1 MCLDSLL
8 EPIYLIACAG
18 GPINSIPSF
27 FKLLTKSPF
36 SDKNPYPGCIASAPV
51 FLAIS
56 MIF

>member
-36 SDKNPYPGCIASAPV
+36 SDKNPYPG
-51 FLAIS
+51 
-56 MIF
+56 